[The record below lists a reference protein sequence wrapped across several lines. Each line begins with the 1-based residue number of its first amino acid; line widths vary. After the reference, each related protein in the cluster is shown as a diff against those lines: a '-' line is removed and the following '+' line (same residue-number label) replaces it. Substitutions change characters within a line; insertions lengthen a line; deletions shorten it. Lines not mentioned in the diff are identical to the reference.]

1 MGSLFWF
8 LALPSNQLSPRPLPD
23 PAAPTSPPSAPILP
37 PAPSS
42 PCRSPRRAPRERS
55 GRGNGRAA
63 GGQPTA
69 ASRRPAGTTPP
80 DRRPSRRYAIG
91 ISEPLRVFLCGTA
104 LLATTFVDSAQNLV
118 DVPFDN
124 PRHTLWACEISDLA
138 PHGLMARPKSFV
150 RVGMMTVSSS
160 VQ

>member
-23 PAAPTSPPSAPILP
+23 PAAPTFPPSAPILP
-37 PAPSS
+37 PPLLLPLAGLHGGPPESGAEGETEGQ
-42 PCRSPRRAPRERS
+42 PAGNQQQRR
-55 GRGNGRAA
+55 
-63 GGQPTA
+63 GGQRG
-69 ASRRPAGTTPP
+69 RRPWTSTHPGGMQSAF
-80 DRRPSRRYAIG
+80 RSVFVFA
-91 ISEPLRVFLCGTA
+91 ELRFSQPQ
-104 LLATTFVDSAQNLV
+104 LLIVPKGLV

-124 PRHTLWACEISDLA
+124 PRHTPWACEISDFA
-138 PHGLMARPKSFV
+138 PRGLMARPKSFV